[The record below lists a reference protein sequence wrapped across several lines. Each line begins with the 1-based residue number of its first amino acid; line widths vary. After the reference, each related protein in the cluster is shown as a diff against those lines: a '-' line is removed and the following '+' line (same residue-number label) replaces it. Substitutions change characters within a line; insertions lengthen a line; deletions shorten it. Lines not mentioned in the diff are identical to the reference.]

1 MIRYI
6 QSQLSISL
14 AYPIS
19 EIFHWEKKQ
28 KRCYFEGSKTAISEA
43 FRTLRTN
50 IDFMKTTNEEIGRT
64 IFITSSVAKKG
75 KSFTAVNF
83 HYLLLYPEK
92 SFDPLEWTK
101 SPKTRGLYGQ

>member
-6 QSQLSISL
+6 QSQISISL

-19 EIFHWEKKQ
+19 EIFHWEKKT
-28 KRCYFEGSKTAISEA
+28 KTLLFRREVKTAISEA

-64 IFITSSVAKKG
+64 IFITSSVAKEG
-75 KSFTAVNF
+75 KI
-83 HYLLLYPEK
+83 LLQL
-92 SFDPLEWTK
+92 
-101 SPKTRGLYGQ
+101 

>member
-6 QSQLSISL
+6 QSQISISL

-19 EIFHWEKKQ
+19 EIFHWEKNKNVVIS
-28 KRCYFEGSKTAISEA
+28 KGSKTAISEA

-64 IFITSSVAKKG
+64 IFITSSVAKEG
-75 KSFTAVNF
+75 KSFQ
-83 HYLLLYPEK
+83 L
-92 SFDPLEWTK
+92 
-101 SPKTRGLYGQ
+101 